1 MDVKTVLNEVIKKH
15 CHFIH
20 NNRLNALLDVAEG
33 LRYSQNLSLS
43 AIGRNLSGDS
53 KVKHKIKKVDRCIG
67 NKHLY
72 NEVDS
77 LYSALS
83 YFIFEFIKHSNDDSV
98 VIDLC
103 YLKDDRMV
111 QMLSAQ
117 FCTRGMSLPL
127 YQDVF
132 EEGELK
138 GRTVEFLNKLKSI
151 IADGKRVIV
160 IMDAGFHIEWF
171 KEIEKQ
177 GWSWV
182 CRVRQGKDL
191 KLAKN
196 EDWISVENFMASIG
210 SKTMECG
217 TILLTKAHKYS
228 CRMVTTCK
236 VPKGRVQKVSRNRTR
251 RKTANGSYNKAA
263 KEPWIL
269 VTNLSSDEYKGA
281 EIVRLYS
288 KRMQIEE
295 TFRVIKSHQFGLGGR
310 YIRTLDVNRWGV
322 LMLLSAIVIITYW
335 VIGVV
340 GYSQGMQRIF
350 QPNTVKDK
358 KIYSYFT
365 LGKFI
370 IEFNYLHAIK
380 PLVEPLASII
390 KTELC
395 RA

>member
-1 MDVKTVLNEVIKKH
+1 
-15 CHFIH
+15 
-20 NNRLNALLDVAEG
+20 
-33 LRYSQNLSLS
+33 
-43 AIGRNLSGDS
+43 
-53 KVKHKIKKVDRCIG
+53 
-67 NKHLY
+67 
-72 NEVDS
+72 
-77 LYSALS
+77 
-83 YFIFEFIKHSNDDSV
+83 
-98 VIDLC
+98 
-103 YLKDDRMV
+103 
-111 QMLSAQ
+111 
-117 FCTRGMSLPL
+117 MSLPL

-138 GRTVEFLNKLKSI
+138 GRT
-151 IADGKRVIV
+151 
-160 IMDAGFHIEWF
+160 

-177 GWSWV
+177 GWSWM
-182 CRVRQGKDL
+182 CRVRRGKDL

-196 EDWISVENFMASIG
+196 EDWISVENFILSIG

-236 VPKGRVQKVSRNRTR
+236 VPKGRVQKVSRNRTSS
-251 RKTANGSYNKAA
+251 KTANGSYNKAA

-295 TFRVIKSHQFGLGGR
+295 TFRVIKSHQIGLAGR

-370 IEFNYLHAIK
+370 IEFNYLHTIK
-380 PLVEPLASII
+380 PLLEPLASII

>member
-1 MDVKTVLNEVIKKH
+1 
-15 CHFIH
+15 
-20 NNRLNALLDVAEG
+20 
-33 LRYSQNLSLS
+33 
-43 AIGRNLSGDS
+43 
-53 KVKHKIKKVDRCIG
+53 
-67 NKHLY
+67 
-72 NEVDS
+72 
-77 LYSALS
+77 
-83 YFIFEFIKHSNDDSV
+83 
-98 VIDLC
+98 
-103 YLKDDRMV
+103 
-111 QMLSAQ
+111 
-117 FCTRGMSLPL
+117 MSLPL

-151 IADGKRVIV
+151 IPDGKKVIV

-177 GWSWV
+177 VWSWV

-196 EDWISVENFMASIG
+196 EDWISVENFMPSIG

-236 VPKGRVQKVSRNRTR
+236 VPKGRVQKVSRNRTSS
-251 RKTANGSYNKAA
+251 KTANGSYNKAA

-295 TFRVIKSHQFGLGGR
+295 TFRVIKSHQIGLAGR

-380 PLVEPLASII
+380 PLLEPLESII